1 MNYFDLAVAFE
12 SMEKTSSRLK
22 LITILVDLFRKSN
35 NQAIS
40 KIIYLLQGKISPNFT
55 GVEIGVAEKL
65 VIKSISKSTATSIK
79 EIDKMY
85 NEVGDLGDVAYKML
99 TKKTQTT
106 FIKEVVTV
114 ERVFETFYKISNLVG
129 PGSQNMKMKY
139 IASLLNDSEPLEGK
153 FIIKILLGTL
163 RLGIADNTIMDSL
176 SLAYTNSKKNRM
188 LLENAYNVSSDL
200 GLVAECVSKNGL
212 KGLTTFRVS
221 VFKPIRPMLADRI
234 KNENVFD
241 KAKHIGLEY
250 KLDGERAQ
258 IHLNN
263 KQIMIFS
270 RSLENIT
277 KYYPDVSK
285 HVINNI
291 DAHNVIL
298 EAEIVAI
305 DSSSGGYLPFQ
316 ELMHRRRKHRIEMAV
331 STYPITVNFFD
342 ILYLDNKNLMEYE
355 YTVRREKLNMLIK
368 EDVVLKIIPIKIA
381 QNVTDIN
388 NFLERSIESGCEGIM
403 LKMLNSQYKAGMR
416 GSNWLKLKPEYQ
428 NNLGDS
434 LDLIVIGAFFGKG
447 RRTGKYG
454 TMLLS
459 TYNDKTDTFPT
470 ICKIGSGFTDEN
482 LEHFYQSLSN
492 KITIKKN
499 YRIDSKIEADVW
511 FEPETVIEVMAAEVT
526 LSPIHR
532 TAHNI
537 IKKDYGLALRFP
549 KFTGKIRL
557 DKIPELASTQE
568 EVITMYRN
576 QKKSKTSLINKIN
589 KD

>member
-1 MNYFDLAVAFE
+1 MNYVDLAIAFE
-12 SMEKTSSRLK
+12 NMEKTSSRLK
-22 LITILVDLFRKSN
+22 LIKILVDLFQKSN
-35 NQAIS
+35 NQIIS
-40 KIIYLLQGKISPNFT
+40 KIIYLIQGKIGPDFT
-55 GVEIGVAEKL
+55 GIEIGVAEKL
-65 VIKSISKSTATSIK
+65 VIKSISKSTATSIRK
-79 EIDKMY
+79 IDKMY
-85 NEVGDLGDVAYKML
+85 NEIGDLGDVAYKML
-99 TKKTQTT
+99 TQKTQTT
-106 FIKEVVTV
+106 FIKEVVTI
-114 ERVFETFYKISNLVG
+114 ERVFETFYKISNLG
-129 PGSQNMKMKY
+129 GAGSQNMKMKY
-139 IASLLNDSEPLEGK
+139 ISSLLNDSEPLEGK

-176 SLAYTNSKKNRM
+176 SLAYTKSKKNRP

-200 GLVAECVSKNGL
+200 GRVAECVSKNGL
-212 KGLTTFRVS
+212 KGLTTFRIS
-221 VFKPIRPMLADRI
+221 IFNPIRPMLVDRI
-234 KNENVFD
+234 KNENIFN
-241 KAKHIGLEY
+241 KTKHIGLEY

-258 IHLNN
+258 IHLSN

-277 KYYPDVSK
+277 KYYPDVNK
-285 HVINNI
+285 HMLNNI

-298 EAEIVAI
+298 EAEIVAMD
-305 DSSSGGYLPFQ
+305 DSTGGYLPFQ
-316 ELMHRRRKHRIEMAV
+316 ELMHRRRKHRIEIAV

-355 YTVRREKLNMLIK
+355 YTVRREKLNEVIK
-368 EDVVLKIIPIKIA
+368 ENDVLKIIPMRIA
-381 QNVTDIN
+381 QNVTDVN
-388 NFLERSIESGCEGIM
+388 DFLDLSVESGCEGIM
-403 LKMLNSQYKAGMR
+403 LKMLNSPYKAGMR

-447 RRTGKYG
+447 RRAGKYG

-459 TYNDKTDTFPT
+459 TYDDKTDTFPT

-482 LEHFYQSLSN
+482 LTHFYQSLSN
-492 KITIKKN
+492 KITVQKN
-499 YRIDSKIEADVW
+499 YRINSKIEADVW
-511 FEPETVIEVMAAEVT
+511 FEPETVIEVMASEVT

-568 EVITMYRN
+568 EIITMYKN
-576 QKKSKTSLINKIN
+576 QKKSQTSLINKIN